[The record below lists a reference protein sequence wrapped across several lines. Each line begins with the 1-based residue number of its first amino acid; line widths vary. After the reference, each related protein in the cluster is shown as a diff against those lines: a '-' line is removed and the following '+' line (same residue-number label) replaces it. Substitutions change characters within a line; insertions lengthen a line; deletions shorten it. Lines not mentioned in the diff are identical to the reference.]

1 MSKNTLDATK
11 MVIGDIL
18 EATMRRYLDGVEGGG
33 GFLYQL
39 YLVAEDRDT
48 LLAGAALL
56 KSAFW
61 GAGTATERIAQ
72 PFHVITDFSPVNG
85 MDPQKTEGERKRLLS
100 HAQAFTSYRRR
111 EPIAEIVEPFMY
123 SSYASANELAAL
135 CRPPVAEGPGL
146 LAVHD
151 SAPVLAMPSDRQN
164 REITLGRLF
173 NGERARVSE
182 LRYGVDV
189 DELTHVLVSGVT
201 GSGKTTLLMKML
213 ADLSQVTRTVVDV
226 GLLDGT
232 PPRQRD
238 IPASILA
245 IDWMRNMR
253 HLGSVVE
260 PLKVDPAT
268 GEKTGRFQFLSVRDA
283 GLGAFSWNPLAIPDE
298 GMHPVEWLN
307 AMADNMVAS
316 WNLGEFGRSLIAEM
330 LDKLYR
336 ANRLEPTVLRQARI
350 DDQGMIT
357 RPELC
362 LPAFDRSEI
371 PDDGIAYDP
380 VTGEEVANVYTC
392 PALSRLVGVEH
403 LAVLVIN
410 ELEQAATVE
419 GGRQGTSVR
428 DRLQSLWRRVSY
440 FAPGGTHSELI
451 TFDESLTDRRCLT
464 LDDIVDV
471 DRGLVTVIETD
482 GLDLANRRFVLG
494 SVVLALYRAGLHRGE
509 GCFNQDGRGPGLH
522 IVLEEAHELF
532 GSQGEDEDGFSAST
546 RTAYWESAHRRIRA
560 LGARLIDVVQNPA
573 DVPEAITSNIST
585 VMVLRTYAEGDRK
598 RIFSLLNWS
607 NAIGQQLR
615 EWRWLGEMPVGYA
628 IVRLHAKTSYLESA
642 PVQIV
647 AEQPSLG
654 KVSDD
659 QLRRWADQR

>member
-1 MSKNTLDATK
+1 
-11 MVIGDIL
+11 
-18 EATMRRYLDGVEGGG
+18 
-33 GFLYQL
+33 
-39 YLVAEDRDT
+39 
-48 LLAGAALL
+48 
-56 KSAFW
+56 
-61 GAGTATERIAQ
+61 
-72 PFHVITDFSPVNG
+72 
-85 MDPQKTEGERKRLLS
+85 
-100 HAQAFTSYRRR
+100 
-111 EPIAEIVEPFMY
+111 MY
-123 SSYASANELAAL
+123 SSYASAGELAAL
-135 CRPPVAEGPGL
+135 CRPPSAEGPGL

-151 SAPVLAMPSDRQN
+151 SAPVLAMPSNRQN
-164 REITLGRLF
+164 REITLGRIF

-201 GSGKTTLLMKML
+201 GSGKTTLLMKLLSDL
-213 ADLSQVTRTVVDV
+213 ARVERVVVDG

-232 PPRQRD
+232 PPRQRTV
-238 IPASILA
+238 PASILA

-253 HLGSVVE
+253 HLGSVLE
-260 PLKVDPAT
+260 PVRVNPET
-268 GEKTGRFQFLSVRDA
+268 GERTGRFQFLSVRD
-283 GLGAFSWNPLAIPDE
+283 GSLGAFAWNPLAVPDD

-330 LDKLYR
+330 LDNLYR
-336 ANRLEPTVLRQARI
+336 ANRLEEFELRPGRVDEQGNVTRLPLVLTA
-350 DDQGMIT
+350 
-357 RPELC
+357 L
-362 LPAFDRSEI
+362 DRSEV
-371 PDDGIAYDP
+371 PADGIALDP

-392 PALSRLVGVEH
+392 AALSRLVGVEH
-403 LAVLVIN
+403 LAVLVIAD
-410 ELEQAATVE
+410 LERAATVE

-440 FAPGGTHSELI
+440 FAPGGQLAELI
-451 TFDESLTDRRCLT
+451 TFDTSLSEL
-464 LDDIVDV
+464 IDV
-471 DRGLVTVIETD
+471 ERGLVTVIETD

-494 SVVLALYRAGLHRGE
+494 SVFLALYRTGLHRGE
-509 GCFNQDGRGPGLH
+509 GCFNQEGKGPGLH

-628 IVRLHAKTSYLESA
+628 IVRLHARESYLESA

-647 AEQPSLG
+647 AEQPALG
-654 KVSDD
+654 KVTDV
-659 QLRRWADQR
+659 QLRDWANNR